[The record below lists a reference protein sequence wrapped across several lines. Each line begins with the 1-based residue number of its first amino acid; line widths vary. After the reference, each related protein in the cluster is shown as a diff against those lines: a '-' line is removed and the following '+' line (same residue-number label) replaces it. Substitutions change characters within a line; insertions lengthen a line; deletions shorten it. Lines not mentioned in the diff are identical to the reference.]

1 MATHSSVLVWRIPWT
16 EEPGGLQSM
25 WSQRVRHDSVTKIFT
40 FKKLIC
46 GKFFFM
52 IIKTNQKESREI
64 VRRNIEIE
72 KLKIKQKT
80 GKYNSNIS
88 NIILNKN

>member
-1 MATHSSVLVWRIPWT
+1 
-16 EEPGGLQSM
+16 M

-46 GKFFFM
+46 GKFFLM